1 MRMLVLGAAIV
12 SMVALSEGRPA
23 ALQGT
28 AAAAVKNPVASTP
41 QSLAAG
47 KQSYTKSC
55 GSCHGLSG
63 TGGEPPEESLDPGPP
78 PPNLVDGSW
87 DHGSTDGEIFANIK
101 SGIPN
106 TNPEYSLN
114 KKYMEPWGDRLTD
127 QEIWN
132 IVNFIRS
139 LEKETL
145 QNRGGR

>member
-1 MRMLVLGAAIV
+1 MRMLMLGAAIA

-23 ALQGT
+23 ALQRS

-47 KQSYTKSC
+47 KQSFVKSC

-139 LEKETL
+139 LEKEAA
-145 QNRGGR
+145 QSRGR